1 MNKDSIAY
9 TVIFIAI
16 VCFLF
21 VGVLA
26 LVQASTAERVAQ
38 YRENSR
44 KAAVL
49 DSLQIAYTDFADAAR
64 LYDSSIVPVQGQDAY
79 TAEIDGRLYIAVQQS
94 GAGLWGTITIILAA
108 LPDGSEIRGMQ
119 IIAQNET
126 PGLGGRIEEAAFK
139 NQLNGRKT
147 INGRLAIIAG
157 AEASSETQST
167 IDGITGATRTSK
179 AMEVIINLALQKIR
193 TVAGALQ

>member
-16 VCFLF
+16 VCLVF

-26 LVQASTAERVAQ
+26 VVQASTADKVAA

-64 LYDSSIVPVQGQDAY
+64 LYDSAIVPIQGQDAY
-79 TAEIDGRLYIAVQQS
+79 TAEVEGKRYVVVQQS

-108 LPDGSEIRGMQ
+108 LPDASEIRGMQ

-139 NQLNGRKT
+139 NQLNGKQT
-147 INGRLAIIAG
+147 INGKLTIIAG
-157 AEASSETQST
+157 AEVSPAGSGS

-179 AMEVIINLALQKIR
+179 SMETIINLALEKIKSI
-193 TVAGALQ
+193 AGALQ